1 MTFDVAMFSDKL
13 RRYASQLEV
22 GLEEVANA
30 TGLPRERVE
39 VLMAGRC
46 EPSGDEVLI
55 LADYFKCDFKFF
67 ISNERLA
74 PFEQTE
80 SLFRKHGDILSKEDR
95 WAIQEF
101 LFLCECQKFLLD
113 NTDGPSEKAPFTFS
127 KSGKYYKEHGHDA
140 ASALRR
146 HLGYDQ
152 HAVPRDVFCDFRRI
166 GIHVFRRR
174 LAQSL
179 ISGLFVRHP
188 VAGPCALVNYSE
200 DIYRQRFSAAH
211 EAAHALL
218 DDGDD
223 FSVSFSRWDSKD
235 LSEVRA
241 NAFASHFLMPPEFL
255 TRIPVQ
261 GRWSEEQ
268 FLHWSQELRVNPEPF
283 AYALKDAGLIEDQQV
298 ERFRGLKI
306 PRHEKIDPEI
316 PQNLTARNRERR
328 KHLLE
333 KGLCKGELSAIAL
346 AQKIGQACLTDDQ
359 KARRLAESTL
369 AAGKTQTTTHLVG
382 WLFFE
387 RHLTDV
393 DLNVIVVQHEAME
406 RPLAK
411 YFKAT
416 YEEACRCRLLASE
429 GRKYAE

>member
-1 MTFDVAMFSDKL
+1 MAFDVTMFAEKL
-13 RRYASQLEV
+13 RRYCAQLEV
-22 GLEEVANA
+22 TVEDVTKA
-30 TGLPRERVE
+30 TGLHRNRLC
-39 VLMAGRC
+39 VLMHAEA

-74 PFEQTE
+74 PFEQTD

-113 NTDGPSEKAPFTFS
+113 NTDGLSKNAPFTFS
-127 KSGKYYKEHGHDA
+127 KSGTYYKGHGYDA
-140 ASALRR
+140 AMALRC

-152 HAVPRDVFCDFRRI
+152 RAVPRDVFDEFRRI

-174 LAQSL
+174 LTQSS

-261 GRWSEEQ
+261 DDWTEQQ
-268 FLHWSQELRVNPEPF
+268 FLHWAQELRVNPEPF
-283 AYALKDAGLIEDQQV
+283 AYALKDARLIGDQQV

-306 PRHEKIDPEI
+306 PTGEKIDPEI
-316 PQNLTARNRERR
+316 PTNLTSCNQERR

-333 KGLCKGELSAIAL
+333 KGLCQSYAGLCFD
-346 AQKIGQACLTDDQ
+346 AQNRGIISSG
-359 KARRLAESTL
+359 RLAEMLLCDASELPAL
-369 AAGKTQTTTHLVG
+369 AA
-382 WLFFE
+382 LF
-387 RHLTDV
+387 
-393 DLNVIVVQHEAME
+393 
-406 RPLAK
+406 
-411 YFKAT
+411 
-416 YEEACRCRLLASE
+416 
-429 GRKYAE
+429 GRSLSHG

>member
-1 MTFDVAMFSDKL
+1 MPFDVALFADKL
-13 RRYASQLEV
+13 RRYCAQLEATV
-22 GLEEVANA
+22 DEVADA
-30 TGLPRERVE
+30 TGLQDRRVDALIQGQ
-39 VLMAGRC
+39 V
-46 EPSGDEVLI
+46 EPTGDEILI

-101 LFLCECQKFLLD
+101 LFLCECQEFLLV
-113 NTDGPSEKAPFTFS
+113 NTDGPSEKALFAFS
-127 KSGKYYKEHGHDA
+127 KSGRYYKRHGHDA

-152 HAVPRDVFCDFRRI
+152 HAVPRDVFRDFRRI
-166 GIHVFRRR
+166 GIHVFRRK
-174 LAQSL
+174 LAQSS

-188 VAGPCALVNYSE
+188 VAGTCALVNYSE

-223 FSVSFSRWDSKD
+223 FSVSFSRWDSRD

-255 TRIPVQ
+255 TRIPVN
-261 GRWSEEQ
+261 GGWSDEP
-268 FLHWSQELRVNPEPF
+268 FLRWSQELRVNPEPF
-283 AYALKDAGLIEDQQV
+283 AYALKDAGLIEDQKV
-298 ERFRGLKI
+298 KRFRGLKI
-306 PRHEKIDPEI
+306 PGHEKIDPEI
-316 PQNLTARNRERR
+316 PRDLTVRNRERR

-333 KGLCKGELSAIAL
+333 KGLCQSYADLCFD
-346 AQKIGQACLTDDQ
+346 AQSRGIISSG
-359 KARRLAESTL
+359 RLAEMLLCDVSELPAL
-369 AAGKTQTTTHLVG
+369 AD
-382 WLFFE
+382 LF
-387 RHLTDV
+387 
-393 DLNVIVVQHEAME
+393 
-406 RPLAK
+406 
-411 YFKAT
+411 
-416 YEEACRCRLLASE
+416 
-429 GRKYAE
+429 GRNLSHG